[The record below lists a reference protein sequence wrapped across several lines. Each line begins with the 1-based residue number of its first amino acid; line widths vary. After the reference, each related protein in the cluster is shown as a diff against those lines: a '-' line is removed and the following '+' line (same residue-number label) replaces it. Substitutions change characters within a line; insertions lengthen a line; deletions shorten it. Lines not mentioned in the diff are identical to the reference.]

1 MTIEELKKGYV
12 NEVNYQK
19 KMLKNLKSWFN
30 LFFMISTI
38 GVVLIYYY
46 HAKTLWLFITGIVLF
61 VLGALGMSIFGYG
74 HWKGRQNLNLLI
86 DDYQQKV
93 TFFTKNVE
101 SK

>member
-61 VLGALGMSIFGYG
+61 VLGALGMSIFGY
-74 HWKGRQNLNLLI
+74 
-86 DDYQQKV
+86 
-93 TFFTKNVE
+93 
-101 SK
+101 

>member
-1 MTIEELKKGYV
+1 MTIEELRKGYV

-30 LFFMISTI
+30 LFFMISAI
-38 GVVLIYYY
+38 GVVLIYYF
-46 HAKTLWLFITGIVLF
+46 HTKALWLFIAGIFFF
-61 VLGALGMSIFGYG
+61 VLGVLGMSVFGYG
-74 HWKGRQNLNLLI
+74 QWKGRQNLNLLI

-93 TFFTKNVE
+93 TIFTNKIG